1 MDTAT
6 LPMDEW
12 KTIRWPQAERAVF
25 KLQKRI
31 YQATLRNDKRNVQRL
46 QRLLT
51 ASWAARLLAVRRVAQ
66 DNAGKNTP
74 GIDKIARISPEDKIQ
89 LAKQLKEIPVPQPV
103 RRIYIP
109 KPGKTERRPLGIPV
123 MQDRVAQAL
132 VKQALEPEWEARFE
146 PNSYGFRPGRGCH
159 DAIQYIFE
167 QIMHQPKYVLDADI
181 SKCFDRID
189 HNALLDKMDAA
200 PRVRRIVRCWL
211 KAGVMKG
218 DVFQRADRGT
228 PQGGVISPLLANI
241 ALHGLEEEIMR
252 QIPRRRMIAGED
264 VTWWPRV
271 IRYADDFVI
280 MHRDVE
286 VIHNLRNVTEKW
298 LATMGLEL
306 SPTKTRIVH
315 TLEAINGH
323 PPGFDFLGFHIQ
335 QVPAGKTHTRRYTN
349 SEERLTFLPLI
360 RPSKDAVLRHQ
371 RRMGEAIDSLQAGT
385 QEKLIR
391 VLNPIIRGW
400 CRYYSTQ
407 ASSRTFSKLQHVLWE
422 KLWAWMKRRH
432 PNKAKQWIYR
442 KYWHHNGKRWQFRS
456 PEGATLYL
464 HGETPIRRHIKVD
477 RKRSPYDGDWLY
489 WATRMGRHPE
499 LDNYVARLLKKQ
511 KGCCAIC
518 GLYFTRMSEP
528 VAVMERVHGEQ
539 RKSQREISQ
548 LVHEHCRQKKR
559 SLESMES

>member
-12 KTIRWPQAERAVF
+12 KTIRWPQVERAVF

-31 YQATLRNDKRNVQRL
+31 YQATLQNDKRNVQRL
-46 QRLLT
+46 QRLLI
-51 ASWAARLLAVRRVAQ
+51 ASWPARLLAVRRVAQ
-66 DNAGKNTP
+66 DNAGKNTS
-74 GIDKIARISPEDKIQ
+74 GIDKIARLSPEDKIQ
-89 LAKQLKEIPVPQPV
+89 LAKQLKEIPAPQAV
-103 RRIYIP
+103 RRVYIP

-123 MQDRVAQAL
+123 MQDRAAQAL

-146 PNSYGFRPGRGCH
+146 PDSYGFRPGRGCH
-159 DAIQYIFE
+159 DAIRYIFE

-181 SKCFDRID
+181 AKCFDRID

-200 PRVRRIVRCWL
+200 PRVRRMVRGWL
-211 KAGVMKG
+211 KAGIMEG
-218 DVFQRADRGT
+218 DVFERTEQGS

-241 ALHGLEEEIMR
+241 ALHGLEHEIMR
-252 QIPRRRMIAGED
+252 RSPRTHKVAGKD
-264 VTWWPRV
+264 LVWTPRV

-280 MHRDVE
+280 MHR
-286 VIHNLRNVTEKW
+286 NLEDIQRLRKVTEDW
-298 LATMGLEL
+298 LKTMGLEL

-315 TLEAINGH
+315 TLEAINGQ

-335 QVPAGKTHTRRYTN
+335 QVPAGQRHTRRYTN
-349 SEERLTFLPLI
+349 SEERLPFLPLI

-371 RRMGEAIDSLQAGT
+371 HRLGKVIDSLQAGT

-407 ASSRTFSKLQHVLWE
+407 ASSRTFGKLQHVLWE

-432 PNKAKQWIYR
+432 PKKAKKWIYR
-442 KYWHHNGKRWQFRS
+442 KYWHYNGKRWQFKS
-456 PEGATLYL
+456 LEGATLYM
-464 HGETPIRRHIKVD
+464 HAETPIRRHIKVD
-477 RKRSPYDGDWLY
+477 RNRSTYDGDWLY

-518 GLYFTRMSEP
+518 GLFFTRTSEP
-528 VAVMERVHGEQ
+528 VAVMERIYSEQ
-539 RKSQREISQ
+539 RKSQREIGQ